1 MMIRESFKLTVGLC
15 LGLCLYSCQKS
26 EVNPGAPQPP
36 SLSAESKAQRL
47 TGTGSG
53 EDYIP
58 GQLLVK
64 FKDGTPA
71 KNKTAILTKLKGK
84 LRDKA
89 NPKSIPGF
97 EDEGD
102 IDLIE
107 TSSDVLAAIND
118 VKNAPEIDFI
128 EPNYIYHA
136 AEVPNDPY
144 YTNAQWNMQAGGYG
158 CQASTAWN
166 NHKTGSGNVYVGVVD
181 QGYMYQHDDLKNNAG
196 VNPGEIPANGIDDD
210 QNGYIDDVYGWNF
223 YQNNAAVYNGSDFHG
238 THVAGIIGAE
248 GGNGIGVAGVVWNV
262 KLLSAKFMEGNS
274 GTAFSAALAIDYF
287 IALKTKQQLNI
298 VALCCS
304 WEGNTSSKNLEAAIR
319 RAGRA
324 GILIIAAAGNN
335 TNNNDKVPVYPASLK
350 MDNIISVASIGR
362 NGNLS
367 YFSNYGA
374 KTVDI
379 AAPGES
385 IVSTYLNNSYAA
397 LSGTSMAAPHV
408 AGAAALYASVHPG
421 AGMKEIKSAILNAAI
436 PTPSLSGKCLT
447 GGRLDISMF

>member
-1 MMIRESFKLTVGLC
+1 MISESFKLTVGLC
-15 LGLCLYSCQKS
+15 LGLCLYSCQKN
-26 EVNPGAPQPP
+26 EVNPGNPLP
-36 SLSAESKAQRL
+36 LSAAAKAQRL
-47 TGTGSG
+47 SETGLAG
-53 EDYIP
+53 DYVP

-84 LRDKA
+84 QKGKA
-89 NPKSIPGF
+89 NPRYIPGF

-107 TSSDVLAAIND
+107 TLSEVPAAID
-118 VKNAPEIDFI
+118 EVKNAPEIDFI
-128 EPNYIYHA
+128 EPNYIYHTA
-136 AEVPNDPY
+136 DVPNDPY
-144 YTNAQWNMQAGGYG
+144 YTDAQWNMQAGGYG

-166 NHKTGSGNVYVGVVD
+166 NHKTGSGNVYVGVID

-196 VNPGEIPANGIDDD
+196 VNPGEIPGNGIDDD

-223 YQNNAAVYNGSDFHG
+223 YNNNATVYNGSDFHG

-262 KLLSAKFMEGNS
+262 KLLGAKFIEGNT

-287 IALKTKQQLNI
+287 IALKAKQKLNI
-298 VALCCS
+298 VAICCS
-304 WEGNTSSKNLEAAIR
+304 WEGNISSKNLEAAVR
-319 RAGRA
+319 RAGKA
-324 GILIIAAAGNN
+324 GILIVAAAGNSAS
-335 TNNNDKVPVYPASLK
+335 NNDKTAVYPANYK
-350 MDNIISVASIGR
+350 TDNVIAVASIGR

-408 AGAAALYASVHPG
+408 AGAAALYAAAHPG
-421 AGMKEIKSAILNAAI
+421 ASMKEIRAAIISAAI
-436 PTPSLSGKCLT
+436 PTPSLSGKCVT
-447 GGRLDISMF
+447 GGRLDISKF